1 MRVSPADF
9 RHVDW
14 FGCRNQLFV
23 LAGKAVSQSRDFK
36 ILGYTVG
43 QAPNL
48 PLVVVIL
55 AALVA
60 RIAEEGSGTDRIA
73 ASVFV
78 VSLSIWSYLE
88 AVDGVNVFRRLLGM
102 AGFVVVLTRLVGQLH

>member
-1 MRVSPADF
+1 M
-9 RHVDW
+9 
-14 FGCRNQLFV
+14 
-23 LAGKAVSQSRDFK
+23 SQSRDFK

-48 PLVVVIL
+48 PLIVVAL
-55 AALVA
+55 SALVV
-60 RIAEEGSGTDRIA
+60 RVAEKGSGVDRIA

-88 AVDGVNVFRRLLGM
+88 AVDGVNAFRRLLGIV
-102 AGFVVVLTRLVGQLH
+102 GFAVVLTRLVGQLH

>member
-1 MRVSPADF
+1 M
-9 RHVDW
+9 
-14 FGCRNQLFV
+14 
-23 LAGKAVSQSRDFK
+23 SQSRDFK

-48 PLVVVIL
+48 PLIVVVL
-55 AALVA
+55 SALVV
-60 RIAEEGSGTDRIA
+60 RVAEKGSGVDRIA

-88 AVDGVNVFRRLLGM
+88 AVDGVNAFRRLLGIV
-102 AGFVVVLTRLVGQLH
+102 GFAVVLTRLVGQLH

>member
-1 MRVSPADF
+1 M
-9 RHVDW
+9 
-14 FGCRNQLFV
+14 
-23 LAGKAVSQSRDFK
+23 SQSRDFK

-48 PLVVVIL
+48 PLIVVVL
-55 AALVA
+55 SALVV
-60 RIAEEGSGTDRIA
+60 RVAENGSGVDRIA

-88 AVDGVNVFRRLLGM
+88 AVDGVNAFRRLLGIV
-102 AGFVVVLTRLVGQLH
+102 GFAVVLTRLVGQLH